1 MLGLISAILPIA
13 ETVLDRVIPDKNA
26 KAKALLEM
34 EKALV
39 DAHNKGMLAQI
50 DVNKVEAA
58 HRSIFV
64 AGWRPCIGWVGAIS
78 IAWHFILQPITI
90 FFLGVF
96 DLPYDLPA
104 FDMDAMLTII
114 MGMLGI
120 GGMRSFEKFKGLT
133 K

>member
-1 MLGLISAILPIA
+1 M
-13 ETVLDRVIPDKNA
+13 
-26 KAKALLEM
+26 
-34 EKALV
+34 
-39 DAHNKGMLAQI
+39 
-50 DVNKVEAA
+50 EAA

>member
-90 FFLGVF
+90 FALGVF

>member
-26 KAKALLEM
+26 KAKALMEM

-90 FFLGVF
+90 FVLGVF

>member
-1 MLGLISAILPIA
+1 MLGLISSILPIA

-26 KAKALLEM
+26 KANAMIEM

-39 DAHNKGMLAQI
+39 DAHTKGMLAQI

>member
-50 DVNKVEAA
+50 DVN
-58 HRSIFV
+58 
-64 AGWRPCIGWVGAIS
+64 
-78 IAWHFILQPITI
+78 
-90 FFLGVF
+90 
-96 DLPYDLPA
+96 
-104 FDMDAMLTII
+104 
-114 MGMLGI
+114 
-120 GGMRSFEKFKGLT
+120 
-133 K
+133 